1 MAESYCLKSCTECG
15 REGCP
20 GCKAGAFTWQCEI
33 VKCCKEKNH
42 ESCESCTRGIYCP
55 TWKSRDQ
62 MPEKVFAMQ
71 RREAELTVKYRAD
84 AAVLA
89 KWVAVIFWSMI
100 AINVVDLVGLLAA
113 FVGAIR
119 WVDLIGTVAALV
131 AIFWAYYNLRGIDDR
146 FGTVAA
152 LQLAT
157 YGITTLLEVFVPGES
172 ALKTIVQLG
181 CGIVG
186 IVVWKTRC
194 ETFRDALSGISRELS
209 EKWENQWKLYKLSL
223 WLTFGGLLVCIIP
236 VIGLVGL
243 LAVLGGVGVLLFVT
257 IREFVYLWQTAKTCD
272 LFASRQAV

>member
-15 REGCP
+15 REGCS
-20 GCKAGAFTWQCEI
+20 GCRAGAFAGQCEI

-71 RREAELTVKYRAD
+71 RREAELAVKYRGD
-84 AAVLA
+84 VAVLA

-100 AINVVDLVGLLAA
+100 AMNVVDLIGLLAA
-113 FVGAIR
+113 FVGAVR
-119 WVDLIGTVAALV
+119 WVDLAGTAAALLV
-131 AIFWAYYNLRGIDDR
+131 TFWGYYNLRGVDDR
-146 FGTVAA
+146 FGSIAV
-152 LQLAT
+152 LQLAV
-157 YGITTLLEVFVPGES
+157 YGITMLLEAFIPGES
-172 ALKTIVQLG
+172 VLKTIVQLG

-186 IVVWKTRC
+186 IVVWKIRC
-194 ETFRDALSGISRELS
+194 ETFRDALSGISRDLS

-223 WLTFGGLLVCIIP
+223 WVTFGGLLVCIIP

-257 IREFVYLWQTAKTCD
+257 IREYVYLWQTAKTCD
-272 LFASRQAV
+272 FFASR

>member
-1 MAESYCLKSCTECG
+1 MAESYCLKSCAECG

-55 TWKSRDQ
+55 TRTSRDQ
-62 MPEKVFAMQ
+62 MPEKIFAMQ
-71 RREAELTVKYRAD
+71 RREAELAVKYRGD

-100 AINVVDLVGLLAA
+100 AMNVVDLIGLLAA
-113 FVGAIR
+113 FVGAVR
-119 WVDLIGTVAALV
+119 WVDLAGTAAALLV
-131 AIFWAYYNLRGIDDR
+131 TFWGYYNLRGVDDR
-146 FGTVAA
+146 FGSVAA
-152 LQLAT
+152 LQLAV
-157 YGITTLLEVFVPGES
+157 YGITMLLEAFIPGES

-186 IVVWKTRC
+186 IVVWKIRC
-194 ETFRDALSGISRELS
+194 ETFRDALSGISRDLS

-257 IREFVYLWQTAKTCD
+257 IREYVYLWQTAKTCD
-272 LFASRQAV
+272 FFASR

>member
-1 MAESYCLKSCTECG
+1 MAESYCLKSCAECG

-20 GCKAGAFTWQCEI
+20 GCMAGAFTWQCEI
-33 VKCCKEKNH
+33 VKCCKEKSH
-42 ESCESCTRGIYCP
+42 ESCESCTRASYCP
-55 TWKSRDQ
+55 TRTSRIQ

-71 RREAELTVKYRAD
+71 RREAELAVKYRGN

-100 AINVVDLVGLLAA
+100 AVNVVDLIGLLSA
-113 FVGAIR
+113 FADVVR

-131 AIFWAYYNLRGIDDR
+131 AIFWGYYNLRGIDDR

-157 YGITTLLEVFVPGES
+157 YGITTLLEVFVPGEN

-194 ETFRDALSGISRELS
+194 ETFQDTLRGISRELS

-236 VIGLVGL
+236 VVGLVGL
-243 LAVLGGVGVLLFVT
+243 LAVLGGVGVLLFVS
-257 IREFVYLWQTAKTCD
+257 IREYVYLWQTAKTCD
-272 LFASRQAV
+272 FFASR

>member
-1 MAESYCLKSCTECG
+1 MAESYCLKSCAECG

-20 GCKAGAFTWQCEI
+20 GCRAGAFTWQCEI
-33 VKCCKEKNH
+33 VKCCKEKGH
-42 ESCESCTRGIYCP
+42 ESCESCTRASCCS
-55 TWKSRDQ
+55 TRTSRIQ
-62 MPEKVFAMQ
+62 MPEKIFAMQ
-71 RREAELTVKYRAD
+71 RREAELVVKYRGD

-100 AINVVDLVGLLAA
+100 AMNVVDLIGLLAA
-113 FVGAIR
+113 FADVFR
-119 WVDLIGTVAALV
+119 WVDLAGTVAALLV
-131 AIFWAYYNLRGIDDR
+131 TFWGYYNLRGIDDR

-186 IVVWKTRC
+186 IVVWKSKC

-223 WLTFGGLLVCIIP
+223 WLAFGGLLVCIIP
-236 VIGLVGL
+236 VVGLVGL
-243 LAVLGGVGVLLFVT
+243 LAVLGGVGVLMFVT

-272 LFASRQAV
+272 FFASR